1 MSIEVSLIVPAYNE
15 EGNIEPLFEHIH
27 DFLSSNNL
35 LDKWEVV
42 FVDDGSIDGTYNLIR
57 ENLEK
62 YKDLKVTLVKH
73 QKNLGVTAALETG
86 AKHAK
91 GEILVFFPAD
101 LQFHLDDVK
110 KLVDKIKKEGY
121 DLVTGK
127 KKGKYEKKFVSSVYN
142 RLSQWLFRLP
152 VSDMNS
158 IKAFRKEIIENVPL
172 RKDWHRY
179 IVPLAFDK
187 GYRLA
192 EVEVTLY
199 SRLHGESKYKGL
211 KRVIIGVFDLL
222 AVKFQLSF
230 MRKPMLYFGS
240 LGAFTTLIGILVGLV
255 AIYFRV
261 FKHIGYRPLVY
272 LTMFLVISGLILF
285 MMGLMGEMIAGLYD
299 LIDKK
304 CKD

>member
-15 EGNIEPLFEHIH
+15 ESNIEPLFEHIYNY
-27 DFLSSNNL
+27 LKSNNL

-42 FVDDGSIDGTYNLIR
+42 FVDDGSADQTFELANRYR
-57 ENLEK
+57 EM
-62 YKDLKVTLVKH
+62 YKDMKVTIIKH

-86 AKHAK
+86 AKHAE
-91 GEILVFFPAD
+91 GDILVFFPAD
-101 LQFHLDDVK
+101 LQYHLDDVK
-110 KLVDKIKKEGY
+110 KLVDKIQHEGF

-127 KKGKYEKKFVSSVYN
+127 KKGKYEKKFVSNIYN
-142 RLSQWLFRLP
+142 RLSQWLFHLP
-152 VSDMNS
+152 VTDMNS
-158 IKAFRKEIIENVPL
+158 IKAFRKEIIENIPL

-179 IVPLAFDK
+179 IVPLAFYK
-187 GYRLA
+187 GYKLT
-192 EVEVTLY
+192 EVEVNLY
-199 SRLHGESKYKGL
+199 SRLYGESKYKGI
-211 KRVIIGVFDLL
+211 KRIIIGVFDLL

-240 LGAFTTLIGILVGLV
+240 LGVFATLFGIIVGLV

-261 FKHIGYRPLVY
+261 FKHIGYRMLVY
-272 LTMFLVISGLILF
+272 LTMFLVITGLILF